1 MDADKEGYLNSYEQ
15 RMKMFLDHADA
26 GMNVI
31 LENDFKKFLPLFNRD
46 AISRMTDTEVA
57 ELMYEY
63 STSFDATRPIHVI
76 SNELDDNGILYV
88 GFEKRIGDGKK
99 HKLLMTFP
107 PSRRRLKTMNE
118 AKVSLEAIDQI
129 AGGLQQNNPQSQ
141 SIRAG
146 LEGLK
151 NFANT
156 LSDVSED
163 ELKKV
168 ADMEKALL
176 NPEEKPSEPTGPDPD
191 SDPEDIDADWEE

>member
-1 MDADKEGYLNSYEQ
+1 MDDDKEGYLNSYEQ
-15 RMKMFLDHADA
+15 RMKMFLEHADA

-31 LENDFKKFLPLFNRD
+31 LEQDFKKFLPLFNQD
-46 AISRMTDTEVA
+46 AISRMTAA
-57 ELMYEY
+57 ELSELRYEY
-63 STSFDATRPIHVI
+63 STSFDETRPIHVI
-76 SNELDDNGILYV
+76 SNELDENGILYV
-88 GFEKRIGDGKK
+88 GFENRIGDGKK

-151 NFANT
+151 KFANT
-156 LSDVSED
+156 LADVSEA

-168 ADMEKALL
+168 EDMEEALL

>member
-1 MDADKEGYLNSYEQ
+1 MDADKEGYLSSYEQ
-15 RMKMFLDHADA
+15 RMKAFLDHADA

-31 LENDFKKFLPLFNRD
+31 LEQDFKKFLPLFNRD
-46 AISRMTDTEVA
+46 AISRMTSTEVS

-63 STSFDATRPIHVI
+63 STSFDATRPIQVI
-76 SNELDDNGILYV
+76 SNELDENGILYV
-88 GFEKRIGDGKK
+88 GFENRVGDGKK

-141 SIRAG
+141 SIRTG

-151 NFANT
+151 KFANT

-168 ADMEKALL
+168 EDMEKALL
-176 NPEEKPSEPTGPDPD
+176 NPEEKPSEPTGSDPD
-191 SDPEDIDADWEE
+191 ADPEDIDADWEE

>member
-15 RMKMFLDHADA
+15 RMKMFLENADA

-31 LENDFKKFLPLFNRD
+31 LEQDFKKFLPLFNRD
-46 AISRMTDTEVA
+46 AISRMTSAEVS

-88 GFEKRIGDGKK
+88 GFENRIGDGKK

-129 AGGLQQNNPQSQ
+129 AGGLQQNNPQSP
-141 SIRAG
+141 SIRTG

-156 LSDVSED
+156 LADVSED

-168 ADMEKALL
+168 EDMEKALL
-176 NPEEKPSEPTGPDPD
+176 NPGEKPSEPTGPDPD